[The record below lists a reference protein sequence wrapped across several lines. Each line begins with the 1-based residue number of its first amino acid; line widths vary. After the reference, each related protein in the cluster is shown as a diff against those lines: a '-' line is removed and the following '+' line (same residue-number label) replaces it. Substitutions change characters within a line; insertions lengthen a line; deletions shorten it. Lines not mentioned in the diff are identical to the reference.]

1 MTLPTAVTLAGL
13 FSAVLAA
20 GDGPVA
26 YTINSTEYYTVAPGA
41 NARRTYNNEI
51 ITKIIRARRSDG
63 STASYYVHVPTDSTD
78 LAWDEV
84 TIIDVTARKFVEAAL
99 FLNAK
104 STFVLTERGLQDQ
117 LNPGADP
124 AKYCLQGPSGQP
136 ALDGM
141 SLAGRDTILGLPMF
155 VLVSQSSSSLQRSWY
170 SPSLGCVLIQSE
182 MTEYTGGKPRQTN
195 LTKPDHIV
203 IGEPDPALFSPPGDE
218 LKPSDVYQRRRVKF
232 GTQKAAIP
240 VPEQKAIQKADDR
253 YRASHP

>member
-41 NARRTYNNEI
+41 NARRTYNNEV

-63 STASYYVHVPTDSTD
+63 STAGYYVHVPTDSTD
-78 LAWDEV
+78 IAWDEV

-124 AKYCLQGPSGQP
+124 AKYCLQVR
-136 ALDGM
+136 
-141 SLAGRDTILGLPMF
+141 RDNLLWMACRWPVVT
-155 VLVSQSSSSLQRSWY
+155 RSWVCQCSY
-170 SPSLGCVLIQSE
+170 SSPS
-182 MTEYTGGKPRQTN
+182 R
-195 LTKPDHIV
+195 
-203 IGEPDPALFSPPGDE
+203 
-218 LKPSDVYQRRRVKF
+218 
-232 GTQKAAIP
+232 P
-240 VPEQKAIQKADDR
+240 VVSNARGIL
-253 YRASHP
+253 RAWVAS

>member
-1 MTLPTAVTLAGL
+1 M
-13 FSAVLAA
+13 
-20 GDGPVA
+20 
-26 YTINSTEYYTVAPGA
+26 
-41 NARRTYNNEI
+41 
-51 ITKIIRARRSDG
+51 
-63 STASYYVHVPTDSTD
+63 PTDSTD

-84 TIIDVTARKFVEAAL
+84 TIIDVTVRKFVEAAL

-104 STFVLTERGLQDQ
+104 STFVLTQRGLQDQ

-182 MTEYTGGKPRQTN
+182 MTEYTRRQTA
-195 LTKPDHIV
+195 PDQPH
-203 IGEPDPALFSPPGDE
+203 
-218 LKPSDVYQRRRVKF
+218 
-232 GTQKAAIP
+232 
-240 VPEQKAIQKADDR
+240 
-253 YRASHP
+253 